1 MSSIAQILIFTQK
14 IIIVTL
20 QWQRDCNRYFIY
32 TEYSIKKNV
41 YNECNKRC
49 ITLLTIIDTQIVCA
63 RFEDY
68 YPRVR
73 LLRSDAS
80 PYSSLLFFNKA
91 TRLNVRKE
99 EASFSATFLPFS
111 SPFIVLISL
120 YENGKTTTEVSRI
133 QDSLD
138 GHRGDEWIKLGI
150 KLRWKFNFTRLVN
163 MLILRAKILFYRPAS
178 GFCNCGKRKW
188 LLWANKNAR
197 WIGWS
202 SVFSTLPS
210 RRAFS

>member
-1 MSSIAQILIFTQK
+1 MYNAFNDYRHTNRLRSI
-14 IIIVTL
+14 
-20 QWQRDCNRYFIY
+20 R
-32 TEYSIKKNV
+32 
-41 YNECNKRC
+41 
-49 ITLLTIIDTQIVCA
+49 
-63 RFEDY
+63 
-68 YPRVR
+68 R
-73 LLRSDAS
+73 LLSKSAAS
-80 PYSSLLFFNKA
+80 ALWCFSLFVAFFFNKA

-178 GFCNCGKRKW
+178 GFCNCGKRKR

>member
-1 MSSIAQILIFTQK
+1 MYNAFNDYRHTNRLRSI
-14 IIIVTL
+14 
-20 QWQRDCNRYFIY
+20 R
-32 TEYSIKKNV
+32 
-41 YNECNKRC
+41 
-49 ITLLTIIDTQIVCA
+49 
-63 RFEDY
+63 
-68 YPRVR
+68 R
-73 LLRSDAS
+73 LLSKSAAS
-80 PYSSLLFFNKA
+80 ALWCFSLFVAFFLIRRLDSMFEKKKRVSPPLFF
-91 TRLNVRKE
+91 L
-99 EASFSATFLPFS
+99 FS

-178 GFCNCGKRKW
+178 GFCNCGKRKR

-202 SVFSTLPS
+202 SAFSTLPS